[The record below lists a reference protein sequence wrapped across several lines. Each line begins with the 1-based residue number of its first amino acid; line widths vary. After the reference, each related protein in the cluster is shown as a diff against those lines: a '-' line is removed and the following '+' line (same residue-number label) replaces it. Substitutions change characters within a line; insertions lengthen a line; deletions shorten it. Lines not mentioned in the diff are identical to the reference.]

1 MSAVSIARAL
11 HGRKLD
17 SGWTARWLAHDDREP
32 SLSIAVS
39 REGKT
44 PIHCHTGCAQ
54 DQVVDALKHTGLWDN
69 GGENQGGFRLR
80 TCQTGQLW
88 SANGRAVVQSL
99 SRRKGCFARPNSDDR
114 SPSAD

>member
-17 SGWTARWLAHDDREP
+17 SSWTARWLAHDDREP

-80 TCQTGQLW
+80 TCQTGHALERQW
-88 SANGRAVVQSL
+88 ASSRAIIVSAEGL
-99 SRRKGCFARPNSDDR
+99 FR
-114 SPSAD
+114 SPQLG

>member
-80 TCQTGQLW
+80 IVRIKLYEY
-88 SANGRAVVQSL
+88 AAK
-99 SRRKGCFARPNSDDR
+99 RKGLALDILAAQP
-114 SPSAD
+114 